1 MGSELFI
8 VVFCMIYLIM
18 VLSVQTL
25 VLHVGVFYD
34 NKRTLGMQQNCLTS
48 YILCRWFQQR
58 QQSE

>member
-34 NKRTLGMQQNCLTS
+34 NKRTLGMQQNCFTS
-48 YILCRWFQQR
+48 
-58 QQSE
+58 